1 MDVFGGEIRR
11 RDLFPLLVLHL
22 IEREPQYGNRLIEEI
37 EGITEGVISAN
48 PNTIYPLLRQ
58 LEAEELI
65 KGDWEHPDRRTRRY
79 YSITAAGRRE
89 HARLRTE
96 LEPFLDSVIRSVTL
110 IKRELYGASS
120 AVARPRAAPPQQ
132 RRRAPCSRSTR
143 FCFVRMTRLT
153 NSGAAPPE
161 PPRTSRRTLT
171 TPTLRV
177 GHGDCDRRAVGAVE
191 PG

>member
-1 MDVFGGEIRR
+1 MAERAPRHKPVADAVADAARSGRSARPAGRSMDVFGGEIRR

-37 EGITEGVISAN
+37 EAITEGAILAN

-58 LEAEELI
+58 LEADHLI

-110 IKRELYGASS
+110 IKRELYG
-120 AVARPRAAPPQQ
+120 
-132 RRRAPCSRSTR
+132 
-143 FCFVRMTRLT
+143 
-153 NSGAAPPE
+153 
-161 PPRTSRRTLT
+161 
-171 TPTLRV
+171 
-177 GHGDCDRRAVGAVE
+177 D
-191 PG
+191 